1 MALNQTSALAG
12 LSPTDDCDGNL
23 RLNGMLVQS
32 DHFRWKKLHAM
43 VRIGWLLALILLPA
57 PLTGAEETVYRENF
71 DSYRDGSQNAA
82 QVGSGL
88 RVAFGGNFPGWLK
101 AGQGAVHV
109 VERTGGGELAAMIW
123 EDNVLT
129 LESGIAANERGR
141 NYLVEY
147 DIGPTVY
154 ATPPQASA
162 KTDGLI
168 FEVLRA
174 DGSVLVAHR
183 DHPGAWTG
191 KQEFHRSGFDYLGD
205 GSGPVRLRIRS
216 LARAGRFGGAVD
228 NLAVAAHSPAAE
240 HFNAHVA
247 PLLARNC
254 LECHRGSGAKGK
266 LDLSRR
272 EMAMR
277 GGENGPVLVPG
288 DLGAS
293 ELYSQIEADEMPPK
307 HPLPATD
314 RKIIRDWIK
323 AGAVWGQRALDPF
336 VYSTGK
342 RAGYDWWSLQPLRPS
357 QPPGSDESSLQAL
370 NGIDRFVLAK
380 LQVNGLHPSPRAEPR
395 TLLRRLYIDVTG
407 LPPTPEDVAAFVSDP
422 SPQAWARI
430 VDKLLASPQY
440 GERWAR
446 HWLDVVRFGE
456 SDGYEYNG
464 PRDASWPYRD
474 WVIRSL
480 NEDLPYDKF
489 IRMQI
494 AGDVL
499 QPGTLDGGAATGF
512 LVAGVENKVAGAAK
526 GMKEMQQ
533 QDEMEDLVGMV
544 GQSLLGL
551 TINCARCHDHK
562 FDPVSAEDYYR
573 FTALLGGVRHGS
585 KTLAGPD
592 GKTMAVHT
600 VISQKPSPA
609 YVLLRG
615 DVASPSAEVA
625 PGGLRAVSGV
635 KADFGL
641 GGTATDAAR
650 RTQLAAWVT
659 DAGNGLFLR
668 VIVNRIWHHHFGRGI
683 VDTPGD
689 FGFNGDR
696 PSHPE
701 LLDWLAGWFRD
712 HGQSLKQLHRLILT
726 SATYQ
731 QSSKSTA
738 EGAQA
743 DASNRWLWRQTP
755 RRVEA
760 EVLRDSLLLVSGQ
773 LNTRAFGPGYRDVK
787 IEQVPPAFYYLPIDP
802 IGPEFNRRT
811 IYRWSPRGQRSAL
824 LDTFDCPD
832 PSVQTPKRS
841 VTTTPSQALSQWNNA
856 FILRMS
862 EHLAARIVGEH
873 PPALV
878 GNKGSDTD
886 SLSSQVDRAWWLVL
900 GRAPDEAER
909 RESGALARR
918 RGLAL
923 LCRVLFN
930 SNEFIVI
937 E

>member
-1 MALNQTSALAG
+1 MRLVFKAF
-12 LSPTDDCDGNL
+12 SP
-23 RLNGMLVQS
+23 Q
-32 DHFRWKKLHAM
+32 KLHASA
-43 VRIGWLLALILLPA
+43 RLRWLFAIAWLPA
-57 PLTGAEETVYRENF
+57 LPAVADEAIYRETF
-71 DSYRDGSQNAA
+71 DAYRDGMENAS

-88 RVAFGGNFPGWLK
+88 RLRFGGNLPGWRK
-101 AGQGAVHV
+101 TGQGGVHV
-109 VERTGGGELAAMIW
+109 VDKSGVGDYSAMIW

-147 DIGPTVY
+147 DLGPTVY

-162 KTDGLI
+162 KTDGLVI
-168 FEVLRA
+168 DVLRA
-174 DGSVLVAHR
+174 DGSVLATHQ

-191 KQEFHRSGFDYLGD
+191 KQEFRRRGFDFQGD
-205 GSGPVRLRIRS
+205 GSGLVRLQIRP
-216 LARAGRFGGAVD
+216 LVRAGRFGGAVD
-228 NLAVAAHSPAAE
+228 NLTVAAHSPAAE

-247 PLLARNC
+247 PLLARHC
-254 LECHRGSGAKGK
+254 LECHNASAAKGK
-266 LDLSRR
+266 LDLSSRDS
-272 EMAMR
+272 AVR
-277 GGENGPVLVPG
+277 GGKNGPVLVPG

-307 HPLPATD
+307 HPLPVAD
-314 RKIIRDWIK
+314 RKVIREWIQ
-323 AGAVWGQRALDPF
+323 AGAVWGQRTLDPF

-342 RAGYDWWSLQPLRPS
+342 RAGYDWWSLQPLPPS
-357 QPPGSDESSLQAL
+357 QPPRSEEPSGQAL
-370 NGIDRFVLAK
+370 NDIDRFVLAK
-380 LQVNGLHPSPRAEPR
+380 LQANGLHPSPRAEPR
-395 TLLRRLYIDVTG
+395 ALIRRLYIDLTG
-407 LPPTPEDVAAFVSDP
+407 LPPSPEDVAAFILDP
-422 SPQAWARI
+422 SPQAWARL
-430 VDKLLASPQY
+430 VDQLLASPHY

-474 WVIRSL
+474 WVIRAL

-489 IRMQI
+489 IQMQI

-499 QPGTLDGGAATGF
+499 HPGTLAGGAATGF

-573 FTALLGGVRHGS
+573 FTALLGGVKQGS
-585 KTLAGPD
+585 KTLVGTD
-592 GKTMAVHT
+592 GKTVATHT
-600 VISQKPSPA
+600 VISSQPSIA
-609 YVLLRG
+609 HVLLRG
-615 DVASPSAEVA
+615 DVASPGPEVV
-625 PGGLRAVSGV
+625 PGGLRVVLGV
-635 KADFGL
+635 KPDLGL
-641 GGTATDAAR
+641 GSNSTDAAR
-650 RTQLAAWVT
+650 RTKLADWVT

-712 HGQSLKQLHRLILT
+712 HGKSLKQLHRLVLT

-731 QSSKSTA
+731 QSSASTV
-738 EGAQA
+738 EGARA

-760 EVLRDSLLLVSGQ
+760 EVLRDSILLVSGQ
-773 LNTRAFGPGYRDVK
+773 LNPTAFGPGYRDVK
-787 IEQVPPAFYYLPIDP
+787 IEQVPPAFYYLPVDP

-811 IYRWSPRGQRSAL
+811 VYRWSPRGQRSAL

-841 VTTTPSQALSQWNNA
+841 VTTTPSQALSQWNNS

-862 EHLAARIVGEH
+862 EEMSKRILGEY
-873 PPALV
+873 PPALA

-886 SLSSQVDRAWWLVL
+886 SVSSRVDRAWKLVL
-900 GRAPDEAER
+900 GRGPDEVER
-909 RESGALARR
+909 SKSIALVRR
-918 RGLAL
+918 HGLPL

-930 SNEFIVI
+930 SNEFILI